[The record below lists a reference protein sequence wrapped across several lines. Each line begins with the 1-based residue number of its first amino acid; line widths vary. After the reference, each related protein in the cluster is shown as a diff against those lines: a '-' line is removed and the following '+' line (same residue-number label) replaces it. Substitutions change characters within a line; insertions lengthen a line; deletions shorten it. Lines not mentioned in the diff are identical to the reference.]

1 VNDRTLL
8 LETRHI
14 SKSFPGVQAL
24 RDVSLTCA
32 AGEVHAL
39 VGENGAGKSTLVK
52 ILAGAETPDAGQ
64 ILLDGR
70 AVRFG
75 RPHDAQRHGISIIYQ
90 EFNLLPELTV
100 LENVYLGRERHRVP
114 GIVDWPAMARD
125 AQGTLA
131 RLGIALDVRARVGEL
146 SVAQQQMVEIARALS
161 RQARVVIMDEPST
174 VLAGHELERL
184 FAMIAALKAQ
194 GVAIIYISHRLEE
207 VFRIADR
214 ATVLRDGQVMATLNP
229 AETTRAALI
238 RLMVGR
244 EVQESERDAGRSSER
259 EPVLGVRG
267 LCAEGFLRD
276 ISFTLHRGEI
286 LGVAGLVGAGR
297 TTLARALFG
306 AASITS
312 GHITVWGRTLA
323 PGDPAAALRAG
334 LALVPEDRKS
344 QGLVVNL
351 SVAQNISLPH
361 LGRLTDGPL
370 LSLHRREAL
379 VSGAI
384 RDLAIRTPSAAQE
397 VRYLSGGNQ
406 QKVVLAK
413 WLVARP
419 RVLILDEPTRGVD
432 VGAKAEIYAII
443 RALARH
449 GTAIL
454 MISSELPEL
463 LRMADRILVMHEGR
477 LTGEV
482 TAAEATEEAILSL
495 AIGRRA
501 AT

>member
-1 VNDRTLL
+1 
-8 LETRHI
+8 
-14 SKSFPGVQAL
+14 
-24 RDVSLTCA
+24 
-32 AGEVHAL
+32 
-39 VGENGAGKSTLVK
+39 
-52 ILAGAETPDAGQ
+52 
-64 ILLDGR
+64 
-70 AVRFG
+70 
-75 RPHDAQRHGISIIYQ
+75 
-90 EFNLLPELTV
+90 
-100 LENVYLGRERHRVP
+100 
-114 GIVDWPAMARD
+114 
-125 AQGTLA
+125 
-131 RLGIALDVRARVGEL
+131 
-146 SVAQQQMVEIARALS
+146 MVEIARALS

-214 ATVLRDGQVMATLNP
+214 ATVLRDGQLMATLNP
-229 AETTRAALI
+229 AKTTRAALI

-244 EVQESERDAGRSSER
+244 DVQESERADGRRSDH
-259 EPVLGVRG
+259 EPVLDVRG
-267 LCAEGFLRD
+267 VCADDYLRD

-306 AASITS
+306 TASITS
-312 GHITVWGRTLA
+312 GHITVRGRTLA

-344 QGLVVNL
+344 QGLVLNL

-370 LSLHRREAL
+370 LSHQRQDAL
-379 VSGAI
+379 VGRAI
-384 RDLAIRTPSAAQE
+384 RDLNIRTPSAAQE

-413 WLVARP
+413 WLVAQP
-419 RVLILDEPTRGVD
+419 QVLILDEPTRGVD

-454 MISSELPEL
+454 VISSELPEL
-463 LRMADRILVMHEGR
+463 LQMADRILVMHEGR

-482 TAAEATEEAILSL
+482 TAAEATEETILSL
-495 AIGRRA
+495 AIGQRA
-501 AT
+501 TT

>member
-1 VNDRTLL
+1 VNDHALL
-8 LETRHI
+8 LEMRHI

-24 RDVSLTCA
+24 CDVSLTCA

-70 AVRFG
+70 VARCV
-75 RPHDAQRHGISIIYQ
+75 RPHDAQRQGISIIYQ

-100 LENVYLGRERHRVP
+100 LENIYLGRERHLVP
-114 GIVDWPAMARD
+114 GILDWAAMVRD
-125 AQGTLA
+125 AEGTLA
-131 RLGIALDVRARVGEL
+131 RLGIALDVHARVADL

-244 EVQESERDAGRSSER
+244 EVQESERGDGSRGER
-259 EPVLGVRG
+259 EPVLEVHG

-306 AASITS
+306 AASVTS
-312 GHITVWGRTLA
+312 GHITVRGRTLV

-344 QGLVVNL
+344 QGLVLNL

-370 LSLHRREAL
+370 LSHHRQEAL

-384 RDLAIRTPSAAQE
+384 RDLAIRTPTAAQE

-413 WLVARP
+413 WLVAQP
-419 RVLILDEPTRGVD
+419 QVLILDEPTRGVD

-495 AIGRRA
+495 AIGQRA